1 MYERKEKSAAETAI
15 SVAENKNIHNSN
27 IAQSENDC
35 KILFGARLKKLRL
48 ERNLNQ
54 IELAERL
61 GCNRQKIADMERGK
75 TSPNVEVLM
84 KLSEIFKTSTDYL
97 FGLSDVSTTDI
108 DIKQVCDYTG
118 LSMEVVEALHR
129 NATVEQIHLTLP
141 VSEKISINQLINN
154 LFKG

>member
-1 MYERKEKSAAETAI
+1 MYEHKEKSAVGTAMPTADKI
-15 SVAENKNIHNSN
+15 SVNNTN
-27 IAQSENDC
+27 IAQSESDC

-97 FGLSDVSTTDI
+97 FGLSDVSTTDV

-118 LSMEVVEALHR
+118 LSEEVVEALHR

-154 LFKG
+154 LFKE